1 VNVKR
6 TSTALALTAA
16 GAVLLL
22 SLLVPAAPLSIKIV
36 GFLLLVT
43 GLARLRLPQQAVGW
57 LRSRFDQAAVVLNPG
72 AGEPEAPAASLD
84 ELLSAAP
91 EDNPPAG

>member
-1 VNVKR
+1 LNVKR

-22 SLLVPAAPLSIKIV
+22 TLLIPGAPVSIKVAGFVLLVA
-36 GFLLLVT
+36 
-43 GLARLRLPQQAVGW
+43 GLARLRLPQSAVGW
-57 LRSRFDQAAVVLNPG
+57 LRSRFDQVSGVLEPG
-72 AGEPEAPAASLD
+72 AGEPEAPLASLD

-91 EDNPPAG
+91 EDRPPAR

>member
-1 VNVKR
+1 MKR

-22 SLLVPAAPLSIKIV
+22 SLLIPAAPLSIKIV
-36 GFLLLVT
+36 GFLLLAT
-43 GLARLRLPQQAVGW
+43 GLARLRLPQQTVGW
-57 LRSRFDQAAVVLNPG
+57 LRSHLDRAARVLDPG
-72 AGEPEAPAASLD
+72 AGEPETPAASLD

-91 EDNPPAG
+91 EDSPPAR